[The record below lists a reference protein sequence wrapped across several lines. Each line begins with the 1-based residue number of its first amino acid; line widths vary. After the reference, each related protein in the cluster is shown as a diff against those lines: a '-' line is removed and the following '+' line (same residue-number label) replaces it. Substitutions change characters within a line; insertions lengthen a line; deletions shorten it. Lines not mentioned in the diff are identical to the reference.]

1 MKRFLAL
8 ALTLLMALSLCTV
21 ALAAIV
27 PEEDMN
33 PACEIGLTVGNETYN
48 NHLQPGE
55 SYMLAPAEGDNHTNR
70 FYMDMG
76 NVSMMLVQPA
86 NADNP
91 DQPGFPLPPPPPE
104 PLPGDIVE
112 QYVYPKDEW
121 RASASWDV
129 GGAMVKGIKWDDS
142 IVMNEIT
149 AITYIN
155 GAYVLELNENYT
167 ISTPKVLKGTVTFTN
182 KKNKNI
188 TVKYTIDEIV
198 CNHLVT
204 LSGYKKQAD
213 AEDNVIDAQDNTLY
227 QCDEDNPGYLCFND
241 GRLLSCTLKMV
252 KNEKA
257 FMYNDEA
264 MNDDLEEKYADS
276 DARINCYAF
285 GGSPKFQ
292 NDASFKL
299 QADYA
304 DQYKVYTWDG
314 KALHPQ
320 DFKWDS
326 INGVYTWT
334 TKSPTT
340 YVISDK
346 ELVAGA
352 ETSGTAAEKT
362 SKNPDTGARDI
373 VGIAATLAV
382 VSLIAAAA
390 VNRRK

>member
-1 MKRFLAL
+1 MKKFLAL
-8 ALTLLMALSLCTV
+8 ALSLLMVLSLGTV
-21 ALAAIV
+21 ALADVV
-27 PEEDMN
+27 PEENMD
-33 PACEIGLTVGNETYN
+33 PACEIDLTVGGVTYN
-48 NHLQPGE
+48 GHMQPGE
-55 SYMLAPAEGDNHTNR
+55 TYLLYLDALDHNGHTYGEALDEGYLGIKPVAGVPYEGEIYQKED
-70 FYMDMG
+70 
-76 NVSMMLVQPA
+76 
-86 NADNP
+86 
-91 DQPGFPLPPPPPE
+91 
-104 PLPGDIVE
+104 
-112 QYVYPKDEW
+112 W
-121 RASASWDV
+121 RISASWDV
-129 GGAMVKGIKWDDS
+129 GGAMVKDVKWDKDATVEMRKDS
-142 IVMNEIT
+142 MISEE
-149 AITYIN
+149 N
-155 GAYVLELNENYT
+155 GTWVLELNENYT
-167 ISTPKVLKGTVTFTN
+167 ISTPKVLKGTITLTS
-182 KKNKNI
+182 KKDKD
-188 TVKYTIDEIV
+188 VSHDFAVDEIV

-213 AEDNVIDAQDNTLY
+213 AEDDVIDAQDNTLY

-285 GGSPKFQ
+285 GGTPTFQ
-292 NDASFKL
+292 NDAQFKL

-326 INGVYTWT
+326 VNGVYTWT
-334 TKSPTT
+334 TKSPTI